1 MLSPQAH
8 RRWIIAIVLI
18 ALLIRVGWVLSR
30 PAGDDALAALPDQR
44 EYLDLGRSLLEGRG
58 LHFYDERFRAVVY
71 AYRMPLY
78 PALIAGCFADV
89 RAVRLVQA
97 AMDASTVLAVALLAM
112 ALLPP
117 ERRRGASVIAAAIVA
132 LNPFLIYFTGL
143 VLSETL
149 FTAMLAWGMLLLI
162 VGAKGGRLTDRDAAG
177 DLLPH
182 RPRLGTLLW
191 LIGGLVIAGSTL
203 ARPSAA
209 PLAVILGI
217 AATFAARPPRGSG
230 VPAFRVRWPLPVA
243 TTMLLLTVAVL
254 APWAWRNSTVIG
266 HWLWTTSN
274 SGVTAWDGFNPD
286 ATGASDQ
293 SGLRMMP
300 QLASMNEVERS
311 TYLSSR
317 ATDYIRQNPRHAAEL
332 AAIKAGRTWS
342 PMPLSADYGN
352 WMYRLAGLGYALPFD
367 LLVLAG
373 ICAAPIR
380 RSAKAFLLAPAVY
393 FTLVHMASVGSL
405 RYRVPVEPPLAVLA
419 AAGATMIGVPKLGWR
434 RKE

>member
-1 MLSPQAH
+1 MLSPRAH

-18 ALLIRVGWVLSR
+18 ALLIRVGWCLSR
-30 PAGDDALAALPDQR
+30 PTGDDALAALPDQR

-58 LHFYDERFRAVVY
+58 LHFYDERFRSVVH

-78 PALIAGCFADV
+78 PALVAGCFADV
-89 RAVRLVQA
+89 RAVRLVQS
-97 AMDASTVLAVALLAM
+97 AMDASTVLAVALLAFT
-112 ALLPP
+112 LLPP
-117 ERRRGASVIAAAIVA
+117 ERRRAASAVAAAIVA
-132 LNPFLIYFTGL
+132 LNPFLVYFTGL
-143 VLSETL
+143 ILSETL

-162 VGAKGGRLTDRDAAG
+162 VGAKGGRMSDRDAAG

-182 RPRLGTLLW
+182 CPRLGTLLW
-191 LIGGLVIAGSTL
+191 LLGGLVIAGST
-203 ARPSAA
+203 
-209 PLAVILGI
+209 
-217 AATFAARPPRGSG
+217 AARPARGAG
-230 VPAFRVRWPLPVA
+230 VQPFRVRWPLPVA
-243 TTMLLLTVAVL
+243 TTMLILTVAVL
-254 APWAWRNSTVIG
+254 TPWACRNSAVTG

-311 TYLSSR
+311 SYLSSR
-317 ATDYIRQNPRHAAEL
+317 ATDYIRQNPRRAVEL
-332 AAIKAGRTWS
+332 AVIKAGRTWS

-352 WMYRLAGLGYALPFD
+352 WMYRLAGLGYAMPFD
-367 LLVLAG
+367 LLVLIG

-380 RSAKAFLLAPAVY
+380 RSAKALLLAPAVY

-405 RYRVPVEPPLAVLA
+405 RYRIPVEPPLAVLA